1 MPSRTKKTAGT
12 YSTHNKVRLIR
23 GGKEY
28 FELIISLIEKA
39 TESIHLQTYIYEDD
53 ETGRL
58 VADALKA
65 AAKRNIKVYLLVDGY
80 ASQALSKNFISD
92 LESAGVH
99 FRFFEPLLKSRHFY
113 FGRRMHHKLLVI
125 DARYAVTGSKN
136 ISNRYNDMN
145 GEPAWLDMNLFIE
158 GELVY
163 ELCVLC
169 TKTWKGFRVERKL
182 VPCKPYT
189 DLHLAE
195 TETTELRMRRND
207 WLRRKNQIS
216 RSYSE
221 MLRRASSHIT
231 ILCSYFLPG
240 KMMRN
245 LLSSAAQRG
254 VKIKVI
260 VAGKSDVMVSKNAE
274 RWLYDWLL
282 RHNIEIYEY
291 EAGVLHAKTAV
302 FDSEWTTIGSYNIN
316 VLSAYTSIELNV
328 DVHSTAFAKEVEHT
342 LQDIIENESI
352 LITNEKHLK
361 TKNIFKQFVRWLSYQ
376 SIRLLFYIVTFYYK
390 RDGER

>member
-1 MPSRTKKTAGT
+1 MPSSIRKTAGI
-12 YSTHNKVRLIR
+12 YSKNNKVKLIR

-39 TESIHLQTYIYEDD
+39 RESIHLQTYIYEDD

-58 VADALKA
+58 VAEALKT

-80 ASQALSKNFISD
+80 ASQALSKDFIHD
-92 LESAGVH
+92 LESAGIH

-113 FGRRMHHKLLVI
+113 FGRRLHHKLLVV
-125 DARYAVTGSKN
+125 DAQYAVTGSKN

-145 GEPAWLDMNLFIE
+145 GTQAWLDMNLFIE

-163 ELCVLC
+163 DLCVLC
-169 TKTWKGFRVERKL
+169 TKTWKGFRVEKKL
-182 VPCKPYT
+182 VPCNAGT
-189 DLHLAE
+189 DLHFAE
-195 TETTELRMRRND
+195 GEATELRMRRND

-216 RSYSE
+216 ISYSE
-221 MLRRASSHIT
+221 MLRRANSHIT

-245 LLSSAAQRG
+245 LLSRAAKRG

-282 RHNIEIYEY
+282 RNNIEIYEY
-291 EAGVLHAKTAV
+291 EAAVLHAKTAV

-328 DVHSTAFAKEVEHT
+328 DVHSIAFAKEVERS
-342 LQDIIENESI
+342 LEDIIKNESI
-352 LITNEKHLK
+352 FITTEKHLK
-361 TKNIFKQFVRWLSYQ
+361 TKNVFKQFIRWLSYQ
-376 SIRLLFYIVTFYYK
+376 SIRLVFYIVTFYYK
-390 RDGER
+390 RDGEH

>member
-1 MPSRTKKTAGT
+1 MASRTKKNAGI
-12 YSTHNKVRLIR
+12 YSKNNRVRLIR

-28 FELIISLIEKA
+28 FELIISLIQKA

-65 AAKRNIKVYLLVDGY
+65 AAQRNIKVYLLVDGY
-80 ASQALSKNFISD
+80 ASQALSKTFISD
-92 LESAGVH
+92 LENAGVH

-113 FGRRMHHKLLVI
+113 FGRRMHHKLLVV

-145 GEPAWLDMNLFIE
+145 GAQAWLDMNLFIE
-158 GELVY
+158 GDLVN

-169 TKTWKGFRVERKL
+169 TKTWKGFRVEKRQI
-182 VPCKPYT
+182 PCKT
-189 DLHLAE
+189 DAPIHF
-195 TETTELRMRRND
+195 TEEESTELRMRRND

-221 MLRRASSHIT
+221 MLRRSQSHIT

-240 KMMRN
+240 KFMRD
-245 LLSSAAQRG
+245 LLTRAAGRG

-260 VAGKSDVMVSKNAE
+260 VAGKSDVALSKYAE

-282 RHNIEIYEY
+282 RHDIEIYEY
-291 EAGVLHAKTAV
+291 EPAVLHAKTAV

-316 VLSAYTSIELNV
+316 NLSAYTSIELNV
-328 DVHSTAFAKEVEHT
+328 DVHSAVFAKEAEQI
-342 LQDIIENESI
+342 LQDIIENEST
-352 LITNEKHLK
+352 LITAEKHLK

-376 SIRLLFYIVTFYYK
+376 FIRIMFHAVTFYYK
-390 RDGER
+390 RDGDN